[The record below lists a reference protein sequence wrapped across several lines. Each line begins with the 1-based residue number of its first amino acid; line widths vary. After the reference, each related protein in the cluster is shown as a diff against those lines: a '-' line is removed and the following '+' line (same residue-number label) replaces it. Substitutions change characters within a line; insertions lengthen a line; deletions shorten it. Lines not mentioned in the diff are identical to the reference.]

1 MGHHFT
7 RNIAPLKT
15 LVADLERLNAG
26 VVTISD
32 LRAEPVLEN
41 WLHGVS
47 IVSCLEG
54 TVEGRPAHP
63 NELHIKTGELFAV
76 FQDEGVVF
84 ARTLDG
90 WYRLG
95 AARKGMQ
102 R

>member
-15 LVADLERLNAG
+15 LVADLERLNTG
-26 VVTISD
+26 VVTVPD
-32 LRAEPVLEN
+32 LMAEPVLNN

-54 TVEGRPAHP
+54 IVDGRPARS
-63 NELHIKTGELFAV
+63 NERYFKTGELFAV
-76 FQDEGVVF
+76 FQDEGLVF

-90 WYRLG
+90 WFRLG
-95 AARKGMQ
+95 SARKGAQ